1 MFLPM
6 WINEI
11 SQNQDKSINEKSVS
25 SISTN
30 WSIQSISIKSFTDF
44 YQFINWQIDT
54 DFCQLTTPGYTR
66 MSDCNNQCYYS
77 PHYFRWMYFVR
88 LPTVWPGG
96 IPTKLI
102 SGDHMSLVDEEI
114 FALQDKGLLSPVPMN
129 LVNSFH
135 PFLPVWHCETYL

>member
-66 MSDCNNQCYYS
+66 MSDCNNQWYYS

>member
-1 MFLPM
+1 MFLLM

-11 SQNQDKSINEKSVS
+11 SQNQDKSINEKVCHQFLP
-25 SISTN
+25 IDRYN
-30 WSIQSISIKSFTDF
+30 QYQSNHLLT
-44 YQFINWQIDT
+44 FINWQIDT

-114 FALQDKGLLSPVPMN
+114 FALQDKGLLSSVPTGE
-129 LVNSFH
+129 FI
-135 PFLPVWHCETYL
+135 